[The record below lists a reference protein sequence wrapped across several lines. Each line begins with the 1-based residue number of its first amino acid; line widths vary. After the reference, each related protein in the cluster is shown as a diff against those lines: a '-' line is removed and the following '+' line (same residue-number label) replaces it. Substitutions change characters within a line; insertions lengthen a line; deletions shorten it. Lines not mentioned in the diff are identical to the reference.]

1 LGVVQLSSL
10 GAKGMRRL
18 FQKRWVWFL
27 LGMASL
33 PTLIFVAD
41 LFLRS
46 PNPKAEMPFTSI
58 FEESRTETY
67 FPADYS
73 YSLRSKGTMD
83 EFRQF
88 VRKMR
93 MEAYR
98 VSDTRYERKERE
110 HVTVIS
116 YEDGWI
122 AYHEDQS

>member
-1 LGVVQLSSL
+1 MSDSATNTLAGLLHLG
-10 GAKGMRRL
+10 RL
-18 FQKRWVWFL
+18 ARQ
-27 LGMASL
+27 AENL
-33 PTLIFVAD
+33 PTLGFVVD
-41 LFLRS
+41 LFLSSSSS
-46 PNPKAEMPFTSI
+46 PDPKTEMPFTAI

-98 VSDTRYERKERE
+98 VSDTRYERKERQ

-122 AYHEDQS
+122 AYHEDQSE

>member
-1 LGVVQLSSL
+1 
-10 GAKGMRRL
+10 MRRL

-27 LGMASL
+27 LGMATL
-33 PTLIFVAD
+33 PTIVFIAD
-41 LFLRS
+41 LFLRT
-46 PNPKAEMPFTSI
+46 PDPKTEMPFKAI
-58 FEESRTETY
+58 YEESRTET
-67 FPADYS
+67 FLPADYS

-98 VSDTRYERKERE
+98 VSDTRYERKERK

-116 YEDGWI
+116 FEDGWI
-122 AYHEDQS
+122 TYHEDQS